1 MRVHQEVN
9 ALDRHIRQPGNER
22 VAVGEPVPHGDGDV
36 IPCFDA
42 GLLGA
47 EEALKKVADWEGLTA
62 ASTDLRRRVTRPE
75 CPRGANTM
83 KSASVKG
90 LIRSEDVSPWPQ
102 PVILPTAKEIDL
114 AQRLAML
121 TGAASAAAAAM
132 KDSSILRQLGHN
144 LAEIVLGFGYRSGDL
159 PTGQPE
165 MPDQNPEP
173 ENGRGE

>member
-1 MRVHQEVN
+1 
-9 ALDRHIRQPGNER
+9 
-22 VAVGEPVPHGDGDV
+22 
-36 IPCFDA
+36 
-42 GLLGA
+42 
-47 EEALKKVADWEGLTA
+47 
-62 ASTDLRRRVTRPE
+62 
-75 CPRGANTM
+75 M